1 MFYVLL
7 NNYNLLAKIL
17 ILLGFCK
24 YFLDYFL
31 LFYIYKTST
40 YHLSYLYN
48 LNKCPFC
55 YNKGSL
61 FRNKGSLLMNKCR
74 LSVNKELQAVHFLAH
89 YLFPRWECF
98 IPRLGMFCS
107 QRGNNSVPTDCLV
120 DDL

>member
-7 NNYNLLAKIL
+7 NEYNLLAKIL

-48 LNKCPFC
+48 LNKRPFC

-61 FRNKGSLLMNKCR
+61 FRNKGALLMNKCR

-89 YLFPRWECF
+89 YLFPRWECY
-98 IPRLGMFCS
+98 L
-107 QRGNNSVPTDCLV
+107 
-120 DDL
+120 

>member
-7 NNYNLLAKIL
+7 NEYNLLAKIL

-31 LFYIYKTST
+31 LFYIYRTST

-48 LNKCPFC
+48 LNKRPFC

-61 FRNKGSLLMNKCR
+61 FRNKGALLMNKCR
-74 LSVNKELQAVHFLAH
+74 LSVNKELQAVHYRLTIYSH
-89 YLFPRWECF
+89 GGNVLFPGRECF
-98 IPRLGMFCS
+98 
-107 QRGNNSVPTDCLV
+107 VPNVGIILSLLIV
-120 DDL
+120 DLY

>member
-7 NNYNLLAKIL
+7 NEYNLLAKIL

-48 LNKCPFC
+48 LNKRPFC
-55 YNKGSL
+55 YNKGTL
-61 FRNKGSLLMNKCR
+61 FRNKGIRLLVTK
-74 LSVNKELQAVHFLAH
+74 
-89 YLFPRWECF
+89 
-98 IPRLGMFCS
+98 LGIYS
-107 QRGNNSVPTDCLV
+107 QRGNVVFPGWEHFIPKVGIIVALHGNSEPP
-120 DDL
+120 

>member
-48 LNKCPFC
+48 LN
-55 YNKGSL
+55 
-61 FRNKGSLLMNKCR
+61 
-74 LSVNKELQAVHFLAH
+74 
-89 YLFPRWECF
+89 
-98 IPRLGMFCS
+98 
-107 QRGNNSVPTDCLV
+107 
-120 DDL
+120 

>member
-48 LNKCPFC
+48 LNKRPFC

-61 FRNKGSLLMNKCR
+61 FRNKGALLMNKCR
-74 LSVNKELQAVHFLAH
+74 LSVNKDFLLQQGVDNRSLPGSLFIPTVGMFYSQAGNV
-89 YLFPRWECF
+89 LFPTWE
-98 IPRLGMFCS
+98 
-107 QRGNNSVPTDCLV
+107 
-120 DDL
+120 